1 MLSKGG
7 IMVSNCTKLVTLTF
21 CLLFITAAYSQT
33 KGLPKEFKQILP
45 RGRIAAITNPQFVP
59 ADKANIADDAWILG
73 VVIDG
78 QERAYSLNLLN
89 SHEVVNDQIGET
101 TFAAVW

>member
-1 MLSKGG
+1 MMEGG
-7 IMVSNCTKLVTLTF
+7 MMFSFFQKL
-21 CLLFITAAYSQT
+21 LLFSYVLLFTAVACAQN
-33 KGLPKEFKQILP
+33 KDLPKEFKQILP

-59 ADKANIADDAWILG
+59 ANKANIADDSWVLG

-78 QERAYSLNLLN
+78 EARAYSLNLLN

-101 TFAAVW
+101 AFAAVW